1 MNTIEKIR
9 KKIDQTDHKLIK
21 LLDKRM
27 NYAYQIGKI
36 KGKNGLPILV
46 QDREKEIYDSLKNI
60 NLSHITD
67 NELLHLFKEIIKLG
81 RKHGELGKMEHNK
94 I

>member
-36 KGKNGLPILV
+36 KGKNGLPIHV
-46 QDREKEIYDSLKNI
+46 KDREKEIYDSLKKVTTNNI
-60 NLSHITD
+60 TES
-67 NELLHLFKEIIKLG
+67 ELLFLFKEIIKLG
-81 RKHGELGKMEHNK
+81 RKHGENGKTNHNK